1 MQPKIVYCQ
10 PIIAYLALTLLA
22 APGVA
27 RAQVDNMRMPV
38 DIDAENLE
46 YIGESSMVRFTGLKL
61 TQGGISIVA
70 DVAHTTSTDFNDST
84 WDFSGNVVFDVD
96 AGHIECSTANMRFT
110 EFQLQ
115 VATIEGS
122 PATFRFQRP
131 GAEESTFAEAQK
143 LHYDVA
149 KGVIEFSG
157 DATISEGGNRIAS
170 ETLVYDI
177 RERRVNAVSS
187 DDPDDRVK
195 VTYTPPVDEDDK
207 PGTTDDDANDGE
219 SDDADDADAASEQD
233 VAE

>member
-1 MQPKIVYCQ
+1 MASCRPNAARVT
-10 PIIAYLALTLLA
+10 LALLVVSG
-22 APGVA
+22 GVL
-27 RAQVDNMRMPV
+27 AQVDSMRMPV

-61 TQGGISIVA
+61 TQGGISITA

-84 WDFSGNVVFDVD
+84 WDFAGNVVFDVNE
-96 AGHIECSTANMRFT
+96 GHIECATANMRFT

-131 GAEESTFAEAQK
+131 GAEESTYAEAQR

-157 DATISEGGNRIAS
+157 DAEISEGGNRIAS
-170 ETLVYDI
+170 EILVYDI
-177 RERRVNAVSS
+177 REQRINAVSS
-187 DDPDDRVK
+187 DDPEDRVK
-195 VTYTPPVDEDDK
+195 VTYTPP
-207 PGTTDDDANDGE
+207 A
-219 SDDADDADAASEQD
+219 DADEKPDTNSSDGAERQSGEADEAPEEDAAE
-233 VAE
+233 